1 MNNVFSRYPL
11 NRLGNMYRIAL
22 SLPPFRD
29 LVQLEDQ
36 RNLSFPETMRYSAL
50 TWKHSV
56 PRESTSD
63 KPSKICFIN
72 RLAFPMLIDS
82 CPAAS
87 FARHRQMQ
95 HIWHSLIDNSRAPFW
110 RLKLRARQA
119 PRLLPLPAALVGYSP
134 HELVDCEGR
143 LHLVLLLLL
152 LHHVVA

>member
-11 NRLGNMYRIAL
+11 NHLGNMYRIAL

-95 HIWHSLIDNSRAPFW
+95 HPAFSYRQQPRAV
-110 RLKLRARQA
+110 LEAQA
-119 PRLLPLPAALVGYSP
+119 PSSSGASAPATVCCSGWVFASRVGG
-134 HELVDCEGR
+134 LRRGACTWFCCCIM
-143 LHLVLLLLL
+143 
-152 LHHVVA
+152 